1 MEYKRIIIDSS
12 VWISAFNENDSN
24 HKKAL
29 TYKDNFEEEQWMPDI
44 VFYEV
49 LSVLKTKIKN
59 KESLDK
65 FIMYAKE
72 NGNIL
77 IRLFYEDNKDIL
89 RTFTHET
96 SGKLSYTDALLVH
109 LSRTYDVLTF
119 DEELKKQIKKYEG
132 GLIE

>member
-12 VWISAFNENDSN
+12 VWIAAFNEDDSN

-29 TYKDNFEEEQWMPDI
+29 TYKKNFEEEQWMPDI

-59 KESLDK
+59 IESLDK

-77 IRLFYEDNKDIL
+77 IRLFYEENREVL

-109 LSRTYDVLTF
+109 LSRTYEVLTF
-119 DEELKKQIKKYEG
+119 DEDLKKQIKKYEG
-132 GLIE
+132 NLIV